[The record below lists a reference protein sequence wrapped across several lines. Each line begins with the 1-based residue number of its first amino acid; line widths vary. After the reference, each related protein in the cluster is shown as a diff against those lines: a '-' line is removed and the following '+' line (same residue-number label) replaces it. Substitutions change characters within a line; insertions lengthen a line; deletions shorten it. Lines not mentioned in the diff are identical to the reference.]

1 MSDYTPVYVKGEI
14 ITLTASSAVTGGDVL
29 EVSGINTVQRCATLS
44 SLKVVGVAAEDTL
57 TAGRVSLWARGP
69 VHESIADGIIT
80 AGNLLTSTATANRGV
95 VALANAPTG
104 VALGGVYVDPGT
116 SNAINAVG
124 AADNATR
131 ALLGVALTSAADGAK
146 VRWMLF

>member
-14 ITLTASSAVTGGDVL
+14 ITLTASGAVSGGDVL
-29 EVSGINTVQRCATLS
+29 EVSGVSTVQRCATLA

-57 TAGRVSLWARGP
+57 TAGRVSFWARGP

-80 AGNLLTSTATANRGV
+80 AGDVLTSTNTAARSV
-95 VALANAPTG
+95 KTLALAPTG

-131 ALLGVALTSAADGAK
+131 AMLGVAITSAADGGK